1 MPRLT
6 VEQETAL
13 KDKANTEPTPSIM
26 DGIKDGTWVCGSPE
40 SIVEHLKKIEAKY
53 PGLEHLMFNIGVG
66 TNKELFME
74 QLRLFAENVI
84 PAFRR

>member
-1 MPRLT
+1 
-6 VEQETAL
+6 
-13 KDKANTEPTPSIM
+13 M